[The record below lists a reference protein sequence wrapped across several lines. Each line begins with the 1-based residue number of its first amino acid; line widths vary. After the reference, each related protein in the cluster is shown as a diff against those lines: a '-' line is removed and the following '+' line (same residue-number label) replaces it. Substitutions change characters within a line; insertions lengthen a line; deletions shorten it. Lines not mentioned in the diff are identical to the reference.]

1 MHEILSRYALERD
14 IRPGSLAQLRYSL
27 ASFESFLGK
36 PPAVTDFND
45 DVVNRFILWLTEK
58 KYARETIRTRR
69 SGIMA
74 LWNAAADAGQVPP
87 PRKVRRLAPHRSIPR
102 AWTPAQ
108 VAAIL
113 AECSKLTGTFRR
125 FPHVERAKFAAVLVD
140 FNGRDYSPVL
150 PEECVS
156 SMPGICTGIL
166 LFDVLIA
173 NGDRHDENLL
183 VDQMVD
189 PRDIR
194 VIDHDAALFGTNA
207 GQGIERLK
215 NLRARLGISSGPITG
230 GNRHV
235 FLDHLNTNEYMG
247 QWIDTISWLPHPFIT
262 QVCTEAI
269 KLGISKEE
277 ADEAAAFLCDRRI
290 NLRGILNRHHKQFS
304 QVKPWKTV

>member
-1 MHEILSRYALERD
+1 MERRRHLKTSALFD
-14 IRPGSLAQLRYSL
+14 LDSLQIGFHGVGS
-27 ASFESFLGK
+27 G
-36 PPAVTDFND
+36 N
-45 DVVNRFILWLTEK
+45 
-58 KYARETIRTRR
+58 
-69 SGIMA
+69 G
-74 LWNAAADAGQVPP
+74 
-87 PRKVRRLAPHRSIPR
+87 SIPAKHKWSCDASPYCVANEFICGEIGR
-102 AWTPAQ
+102 ILRLPIPPFAITHPAGMPNFN
-108 VAAIL
+108 L
-113 AECSKLTGTFRR
+113 FST
-125 FPHVERAKFAAVLVD
+125 VLVD

-215 NLRARLGISSGPITG
+215 NLRDRLGISSGPITG

-235 FLDHLNTNEYMG
+235 FLDHLSTNEHMG
-247 QWIDTISWLPHPFIT
+247 KWIDTISWLPHPFIT

-277 ADEAAAFLCDRRI
+277 ADEAAAFICDRRI

-304 QVKPWKTV
+304 QVNPWKTV